1 MVRNF
6 LNNITLIRLSA
17 PYLLIILLFFG
28 CNKKSM
34 EAFCRISFAVET
46 DTFYRGCTIPISVY
60 AGGET
65 NGEFQVQ
72 LFINGENEG
81 FILAAPYKYYW
92 NTEGVPTGDQ
102 TIKAIYT
109 SSENI
114 AATDEQIINLLPV
127 STQCQGEV
135 FDIDGNGYPVI
146 QIGNQCWIQDN
157 LKTTHYADGEA
168 LINGI
173 DSLVGGLPNELP
185 GWYFAFNRD
194 INSLDTYGY
203 LYTWTT
209 AMKGNKAANGGS
221 VLIQGICPDGW
232 HMPSV
237 EDWRELID
245 YVGGVE
251 IAANKLKDSG
261 TLFWNDNS
269 TSTDNASGFTA
280 LPGGCR
286 VSDGSY
292 LDNRLRSYFWTATET
307 IPNHAYHIYLN
318 NYDSMAYILG
328 EQDSKRFG
336 YSVRC
341 VKD

>member
-1 MVRNF
+1 MVRKF
-6 LNNITLIRLSA
+6 LNNINLIRLST
-17 PYLLIILLFFG
+17 PYLLIILLFFS
-28 CNKKSM
+28 CNKKST

-46 DTFYRGCTIPISVY
+46 DTFYQGCTIPISVY

-65 NGEFQVQ
+65 NGELHVQ
-72 LFINGENEG
+72 LFINGESKG
-81 FILAAPYKYYW
+81 FISTAPYKYYW
-92 NTEGVPTGDQ
+92 NTEDVPTGDQ

-114 AATDEQIINLLPV
+114 AITDEQIINLLPV

-135 FDIDGNGYPVI
+135 FDIDGNSYPVV
-146 QIGNQCWIQDN
+146 QIGNQCWMQEN

-173 DSLVGGLPNELP
+173 DSLVGWLPNELP

-194 INSLDTYGY
+194 ISSVDTYGY

-209 AMKGNKAANGGS
+209 AMKGSKAANGGS
-221 VLIQGICPDGW
+221 ILIQGICPDGW

-245 YVGGVE
+245 YAGGIE

-261 TLFWNDNS
+261 TLFWNDNAAN
-269 TSTDNASGFTA
+269 TDNASGFTA

-286 VSDGSY
+286 IFDGSY
-292 LDNRLRSYFWTATET
+292 LDIRLRSYFWTATET

-318 NYDSMAYILG
+318 NYDSRAFILG